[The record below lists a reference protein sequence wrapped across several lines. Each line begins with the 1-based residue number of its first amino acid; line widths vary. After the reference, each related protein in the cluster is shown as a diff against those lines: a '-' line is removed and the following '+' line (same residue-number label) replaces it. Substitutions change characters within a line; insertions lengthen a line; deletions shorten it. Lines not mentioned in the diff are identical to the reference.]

1 VTDKADDLELKLL
14 LDAVY
19 QRYHYDFR
27 GYAMASLKRRLSHA
41 KDHFGCRSYSH
52 LQELVLHDETMLTKL
67 LSYLTVQVSELFR
80 DPDYFRAIRQD
91 VVPYLNTYPSLKIW
105 VAGCSS
111 GEELYSLAILLRE
124 EGLEERSMLYGTD
137 INREALRQAE
147 VGIYPLDRMPLFT
160 ENHRRS
166 GGKSSLS
173 DYYTANY
180 DAAVL
185 DKSLRRKVL
194 FADHSL
200 VTDSVFAEVQLISC
214 RNVLIYFDRE
224 FQDRAIS
231 LFKDALTLNGFL
243 GIGAKE
249 SLRFSRHAG
258 AFADFVRGARIY
270 QRRGDS

>member
-1 VTDKADDLELKLL
+1 
-14 LDAVY
+14 
-19 QRYHYDFR
+19 
-27 GYAMASLKRRLSHA
+27 
-41 KDHFGCRSYSH
+41 
-52 LQELVLHDETMLTKL
+52 
-67 LSYLTVQVSELFR
+67 
-80 DPDYFRAIRQD
+80 
-91 VVPYLNTYPSLKIW
+91 
-105 VAGCSS
+105 
-111 GEELYSLAILLRE
+111 
-124 EGLEERSMLYGTD
+124 MLYGTD